1 MRNVA
6 AQATVRLT
14 AKGDCLQMDK
24 ESLAQVKTLCF
35 LKTMF
40 SSVRE
45 LRSKGADVQVCRSIT
60 GTKMAHI
67 GYIGIQTHEDAVCM
81 VLILSLIHFCAGP
94 AHRSCTARG
103 LPEGWPALLGA
114 LCAAPGHQQA
124 QRGAHGSLARL

>member
-1 MRNVA
+1 MLSVA

-24 ESLAQVKTLCF
+24 ESLTQVKTLCF

-60 GTKMAHI
+60 GTKMAHLA
-67 GYIGIQTHEDAVCM
+67 TDASKHTRM
-81 VLILSLIHFCAGP
+81 QSA
-94 AHRSCTARG
+94 
-103 LPEGWPALLGA
+103 
-114 LCAAPGHQQA
+114 
-124 QRGAHGSLARL
+124 

>member
-24 ESLAQVKTLCF
+24 EALAQVKTLCF

-60 GTKMAHI
+60 GKTW
-67 GYIGIQTHEDAVCM
+67 
-81 VLILSLIHFCAGP
+81 LISATYASKHTRMQSA
-94 AHRSCTARG
+94 
-103 LPEGWPALLGA
+103 
-114 LCAAPGHQQA
+114 
-124 QRGAHGSLARL
+124 